1 MKIFRQ
7 SKIQQLIE
15 FDNSFSENYCVIGT
29 DEAGRGPLA
38 GPVSACALYF
48 PNFNKETLDILK
60 YLDDS
65 KKFSSNPSLRKD
77 LAKDLKEIAKFKI
90 AWSTVEDIE
99 KYNILQSS
107 LLAMKKATQELLK
120 ELKTSN
126 EAMLLVDGKFIIKDF
141 NIKQSAI
148 IKGDSKSASIA
159 AASIIAKVER
169 DELMIKLSEEFPVY
183 KWAKNKGY
191 PTKDHINAIRTHGDC
206 KWHRQTFLTKIHQ
219 KNLFDTEN
227 F

>member
-1 MKIFRQ
+1 MKVFRQ
-7 SKIQQLIE
+7 SKIQQLVD
-15 FDNSFSENYCVIGT
+15 FDNSFSQNYCVIGT

-48 PNFNKETLDILK
+48 PEFNKETLEIIK

-65 KKFSSNPSLRKD
+65 KKFSSNPSLRKS

-99 KYNILQSS
+99 KHNILQSS
-107 LLAMKKATQELLK
+107 LLAMKKASEELLEEIKPLK
-120 ELKTSN
+120 EVII
-126 EAMLLVDGKFIIKDF
+126 LVDGKFTIKNFDV
-141 NIKQSAI
+141 KQSAI

-169 DELMIKLSEEFPVY
+169 DELMIKLSDEFPEY

-191 PTKDHINAIRTHGDC
+191 PTKDHINAIRAHGDC

-219 KNLFDTEN
+219 KKLFETEN

>member
-1 MKIFRQ
+1 LKVFRQ
-7 SKIQQLIE
+7 SKIEQLID
-15 FDNSFSENYCVIGT
+15 FDNSFSEKHCVIGT

-48 PNFNKETLDILK
+48 PNFNKETLEILK

-65 KKFSSNPSLRKD
+65 KKFSSNPNLRKA
-77 LAKDLKEIAKFKI
+77 LATDLKEIAKFKI
-90 AWSTVEDIE
+90 AWATVEEIE
-99 KYNILQSS
+99 KYNILQCS
-107 LLAMKKATQELLK
+107 LLAMKKACNELIK
-120 ELKTSN
+120 ELKPTN
-126 EAMLLVDGKFIIKDF
+126 EVIILVDGKFIIKDF
-141 NIKQSAI
+141 DVKQSAI

-183 KWAKNKGY
+183 KWSKNKGY
-191 PTKDHINAIRTHGDC
+191 PTKDHINAIKTHGDC
-206 KWHRQTFLTKIHQ
+206 EWHRKTFLTKIHQ
-219 KNLFDTEN
+219 KKLFETEN